1 MKKWIWRIG
10 GVAGVMFPIAASL
23 LYAQQPASVPGFGA
37 ASAAPDV
44 VLTNGKI
51 ITVDDRF
58 SIAQAVA
65 VKGDRIVAVGTSQAI
80 NQLAGPGTRRI
91 DLRGRAVVP
100 GLIDSHAHYMEE
112 GALWQLE
119 LRLDGIETR
128 KEALERIRAKA
139 KSVPAGEWV
148 FTLGGWSID
157 QFTDDKK
164 PFLRDELDKV
174 APNNPVL
181 LQFTR
186 SHTYLN
192 SAALQ
197 ALGLDERTTNPK
209 APWVARDASGRPT
222 GVIEVAGANQ
232 VRSKIPEAT
241 GTVLEAGNL
250 AMIRDLNRAGLTA
263 SGGTCPN
270 EYMDMYRRWA
280 REGTLNKRFFCLA
293 AVGAG
298 NSAATVDKAL
308 PQIAQLKLF
317 QGDNWV
323 DQFAYGEGFY
333 GPASDNM
340 VAVKGTQRPEDFVQW
355 GRIAREVAK
364 AGMPANIHTT
374 LEATAD
380 GFLDQIEEINKEYP
394 VRNLRWA
401 LIHGEQ
407 LNASHLERMKRLGV
421 YASIQPRATIMGGI
435 FNRVHGDRSYDM
447 PALKMIQDS
456 GIMWGLGTDT
466 FEVNQYRP
474 FTTLW
479 FAVTGKMVGG
489 TVVNRQPISRE
500 DALIAHTRKN
510 AFFVFQEDNLGSIQP
525 GKLADLVVMD
535 RDYLTVPADQIK
547 NIQSV
552 LTMVG
557 GKIAYD
563 AEAKTSTLTAR

>member
-1 MKKWIWRIG
+1 MKKWTWRIG
-10 GVAGVMFPIAASL
+10 SLAGVMLAIAWAVS
-23 LYAQQPASVPGFGA
+23 LYAQQ
-37 ASAAPDV
+37 AAPDL

-58 SIAQAVA
+58 TIAQAVA
-65 VKGDRIVAVGTSQAI
+65 VKSDRFVAVGTNQAI
-80 NQLAGPGTRRI
+80 TQLAGPGTRRI
-91 DLRGRAVVP
+91 DLRGRAVIP
-100 GLIDSHAHYMEE
+100 GLIDNHAHYMEE

-128 KEALERIRAKA
+128 KEALEMVRAKA
-139 KSVPAGEWV
+139 KSLPAGEWV
-148 FTLGGWSID
+148 FSLGGWSID
-157 QFTDDKK
+157 QFTDDKR
-164 PFLRDELDKV
+164 PFSRDELDKV

-186 SHTYLN
+186 AQTYLN
-192 SAALQ
+192 SPALQ
-197 ALGLDERTTNPK
+197 ALGLDGAPPNPK

-241 GTVLEAGNL
+241 GAVLEAGNL
-250 AMIRDLNRAGLTA
+250 MMIRDLNRAGLTA
-263 SGGTCPN
+263 SGGTCPS

-280 REGTLNKRFFCLA
+280 REGRLNKRFFCLVS
-293 AVGAG
+293 VGAG

-308 PQIAQLKLF
+308 PLIAQLKLF
-317 QGDNWV
+317 QGDHWV

-355 GRIAREVAK
+355 GRVAREVAR

-380 GFLDQIEEINKEYP
+380 GFLTQIEEISKEYP

-407 LNASHLERMKRLGV
+407 LNASHLERMKKLGV

-489 TVVNRQPISRE
+489 TIVNRQPISRE

-510 AFFVFQEDNLGSIQP
+510 AFFVFQEENLGSIQP

-535 RDYLTVPADQIK
+535 RDYLTIPADQIK
-547 NIQSV
+547 DIKAV

-563 AEAKTSTLTAR
+563 AETRTTSR